1 MGRMSD
7 LDIERQEEKDLL
19 GEQDLHDYDMC
30 QVIAEDKQSS
40 SVLSL
45 DVKQIVIDEHNRM
58 MANAKQMDKQMEE
71 EDAKKT

>member
-45 DVKQIVIDEHNRM
+45 DIKQIVIDEHNRM

-71 EDAKKT
+71 EDAKQT

>member
-45 DVKQIVIDEHNRM
+45 DIKQIVIDEHNRM

>member
-45 DVKQIVIDEHNRM
+45 DIKQIVIDEHNRM

-71 EDAKKT
+71 DDAK

>member
-1 MGRMSD
+1 MSD

-71 EDAKKT
+71 EDAKQT

>member
-7 LDIERQEEKDLL
+7 LDIERQAEED
-19 GEQDLHDYDMC
+19 QYDC
-30 QVIAEDKQSS
+30 DVDQAQVIAEDKQSS

-45 DVKQIVIDEHNRM
+45 DIKQIIIDEHNRM

-71 EDAKKT
+71 DDAK

>member
-71 EDAKKT
+71 EDAKQT

>member
-45 DVKQIVIDEHNRM
+45 DIKQIIIDEHNRM

-71 EDAKKT
+71 DDAK

>member
-1 MGRMSD
+1 MSD

-30 QVIAEDKQSS
+30 QVIAEDKQNS

-45 DVKQIVIDEHNRM
+45 DIKQIVIDEHNRM

-71 EDAKKT
+71 EDAKQT